1 MGIGYSR
8 NMLKV
13 LYTSE
18 GHSLQSGGQM
28 GLEDI
33 CHNTITQQYNN
44 ETTRIPFKCLET
56 RLEEGG
62 DSVTPITLASILL
75 GIEGKS

>member
-1 MGIGYSR
+1 
-8 NMLKV
+8 
-13 LYTSE
+13 
-18 GHSLQSGGQM
+18 M

-33 CHNTITQQYNN
+33 CHNNTTVQQYNN
-44 ETTRIPFKCLET
+44 TTNETTSIPFKRLET

-62 DSVTPITLASILL
+62 DSVTPVTLASILL

>member
-1 MGIGYSR
+1 
-8 NMLKV
+8 
-13 LYTSE
+13 
-18 GHSLQSGGQM
+18 M

-33 CHNTITQQYNN
+33 CHNNTTIQQYNNITIQQN
-44 ETTRIPFKCLET
+44 ETTRISFKRLET

-62 DSVTPITLASILL
+62 DSVTPLTLPSILL

>member
-1 MGIGYSR
+1 
-8 NMLKV
+8 MLEA

-18 GHSLQSGGQM
+18 GHSSESGGQM

-33 CHNTITQQYNN
+33 CYNNTTIQQYNNTTTQHN
-44 ETTRIPFKCLET
+44 ETTRILLKCLET

-62 DSVTPITLASILL
+62 DTVTPDTLASILL
-75 GIEGKS
+75 EI

>member
-1 MGIGYSR
+1 
-8 NMLKV
+8 
-13 LYTSE
+13 
-18 GHSLQSGGQM
+18 M

-33 CHNTITQQYNN
+33 CHNNTTIQQYNNITTQQN
-44 ETTRIPFKCLET
+44 ETTRIPFKRLEM

-62 DSVTPITLASILL
+62 DSVTPVTLASILL